1 MTDGA
6 LKEKVEINNNLLK
19 KNEEIKLYYEYE
31 VETLKK
37 KVLELEFELEESRG
51 KLIGMA
57 AELNMLAN
65 ENALKT

>member
-6 LKEKVEINNNLLK
+6 LNEKVEINNNLLK